1 MKAIYTWLN
10 LLTLSLATTL
20 RLTIPPSSLLP
31 NPAILPASTHATLT
45 TAGTRVSVPV
55 RAGQA
60 DFLFRVPGH
69 VSGPDGQYILTIDT
83 KDYVFRSY
91 RVDVDNGKVGGV
103 WEVTRGVPWD
113 RPSPGS
119 GISLGGGAD
128 AGADADAVLEVGVLG
143 RRAFF
148 EQRATCMSSPPSL
161 SLDQVLM
168 QIVSP
173 LSLFQ
178 NPMILLAVAA
188 LGLTFG
194 MPKLMENSA
203 FPFPPLSIAIRFCSL
218 RVLTESSGPG
228 NARGIRKT
236 VPFGSHLGLG

>member
-10 LLTLSLATTL
+10 LFTLSLATTL

-119 GISLGGGAD
+119 GISLGGGA
-128 AGADADAVLEVGVLG
+128 GADADAVLEVGVLG

-148 EQRATCMSSPPSL
+148 EQRATCMSSPP
-161 SLDQVLM
+161 
-168 QIVSP
+168 
-173 LSLFQ
+173 
-178 NPMILLAVAA
+178 
-188 LGLTFG
+188 
-194 MPKLMENSA
+194 
-203 FPFPPLSIAIRFCSL
+203 FPF
-218 RVLTESSGPG
+218 SGPG
-228 NARGIRKT
+228 TNANSLAAITLPKSDDFTCCRCVGTYIWHAQ
-236 VPFGSHLGLG
+236 VDGE